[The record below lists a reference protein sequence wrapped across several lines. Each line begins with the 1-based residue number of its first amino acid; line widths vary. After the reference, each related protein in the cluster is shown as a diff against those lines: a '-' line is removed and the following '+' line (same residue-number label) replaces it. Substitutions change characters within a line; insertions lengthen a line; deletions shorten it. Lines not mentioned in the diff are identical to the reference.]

1 MLKLFKNS
9 FKTTN
14 DCIILATPLILF
26 LSILSWYFDYALK
39 SIDNTSKLILAIVTI
54 FIMGSGFAAAWIY
67 MAKKTI
73 TLSRKIF
80 VFDKDRAKALGY
92 LIMSLPRGIGKLFLP
107 IIGVISIYALI
118 LILMFS
124 GIGFIVDKLA
134 GTISLDFDI
143 TNIQTFLVSSDELLS
158 EIKELPKQDILII
171 NYWYFLSVFG
181 IALTTFITMLWVPEI
196 VYAEKNSFKALYYS
210 VIKIFKNFK
219 KSVILYLYISFL
231 IVLITILNTL
241 LMFNPILYFLVLML
255 YYYFLVYIVVLLFS
269 YYEQTFIYSE

>member
-196 VYAEKNSFKALYYS
+196 VYAEKNSFKALYLS
-210 VIKIFKNFK
+210 
-219 KSVILYLYISFL
+219 L
-231 IVLITILNTL
+231 IHI
-241 LMFNPILYFLVLML
+241 
-255 YYYFLVYIVVLLFS
+255 
-269 YYEQTFIYSE
+269 